1 MSIKMGIAVAAGLCA
16 MIGLTGGAGA
26 EMAAPSKA
34 PKPKTILLIGCAT
47 KGIPEFCVMIQG
59 GGPKAQNYNVT
70 GANPAV
76 PVGKPVRLRG
86 EVTNKLSPC
95 GGIVLDNVKWMSMW
109 PAKCRKPAGAK

>member
-1 MSIKMGIAVAAGLCA
+1 MSIKVGIAVAAGLCA

-26 EMAAPSKA
+26 EMVAKA

-47 KGIPEFCVMIQG
+47 KGIPEFCVMMP
-59 GGPKAQNYNVT
+59 GPKGQSYNVT

-76 PVGKPVRLRG
+76 PIGKPVRLRG

-109 PAKCRKPAGAK
+109 PARCRKPAGAK